1 MCSSDL
7 DLDAVFGRRAP
18 RIVEIGFGNGENLL
32 TLAERHPDRDVLG
45 IEVHGAGV
53 GRVLGA
59 MRDRDVRNIR
69 IVRHDAVE
77 VFEHGLAP
85 GTIDEILIFFPDPW
99 PKARHAKRRFLRPT
113 TAALLADRLAPQGF
127 LHLATDWPPYV
138 EHTREVLGAWDV
150 EQVQRPAHRPVTGYE
165 RRGRRAGRES
175 VDLLARPPA

>member
-1 MCSSDL
+1 MAAAAPHVEVLAVDVHPAGVASLLRRLEAADL
-7 DLDAVFGRRAP
+7 RNVRVVEGDALA
-18 RIVEIGFGNGENLL
+18 LL
-32 TLAERHPDRDVLG
+32 SALPSGSLAE
-45 IEVHGAGV
+45 
-53 GRVLGA
+53 
-59 MRDRDVRNIR
+59 VR
-69 IVRHDAVE
+69 
-77 VFEHGLAP
+77 L
-85 GTIDEILIFFPDPW
+85 FFPDPW

-138 EHTREVLGAWDV
+138 EHAREVLGAWDV